1 MFNAI
6 FAPKT
11 FMMKLSA
18 INSQILAIA
27 IPSIISNITVPLLG
41 LVDITIVGHLGSAS
55 YIAAIALGGTLFNV
69 IYWIFGFL
77 RMGTG
82 GLTSQAYG
90 RRDDSDISGLIVR
103 SLAVAVFISAAILL
117 LHPFI
122 FDFAFGFMFSADT
135 VVENYARQYLDIC
148 IWGVPAVLGSY
159 SFAGWFIGMQNSR
172 IPMFVAIAQNLVNIA
187 SSLGFVFGLGMKVE
201 GVALGTLVAQ
211 YAGLLM
217 SFVAWRMYY
226 PSCYRAW
233 RRVRIADSAA
243 LKRFFMVNKDIF
255 LRTLCLVA
263 VTLFFTSAG
272 ARQGEEILAVNALM
286 MQFFTL
292 FSYVMDGFA
301 YSAEALSGKFLGA
314 GDMVMLRRTVRTLFG
329 WGVAMSLLFVLLYWT
344 GGDLILGIMTDNS
357 SVIALTSDY
366 FHWVL
371 LIPLA
376 GFAAF
381 VWDGVYIGVTAT
393 AGMLLSMVVA
403 MLTFFALY
411 YMFFGKY
418 GNDALWVSFI
428 SYLAVRGLVQMML
441 AGKAVYKQQP
451 GHSA

>member
-1 MFNAI
+1 
-6 FAPKT
+6 
-11 FMMKLSA
+11 MKLSTV
-18 INSQILAIA
+18 NSQILAIA

-41 LVDITIVGHLGSAS
+41 LVDMTIVGHLGAAS

-90 RRDDSDISGLIVR
+90 RKDDEDITGLIVR
-103 SLAVAVFISAAILL
+103 SLAVAGIISAVILV
-117 LHPFI
+117 LHPLI
-122 FDFAFGFMFSADT
+122 MDFAFRYVFEADRI
-135 VVENYARQYLDIC
+135 VEDYARQYLSIC

-172 IPMFVAIAQNLVNIA
+172 IPMFVAVSQNVVNIVC
-187 SSLGFVFGLGMKVE
+187 SLCFVFGLGMKVD

-211 YAGLLM
+211 YSGLVM
-217 SFVAWRMYY
+217 YFVAWRMYF
-226 PSCYRAW
+226 PSYCSKW
-233 RRVRIADSAA
+233 REVRIADGGK

-272 ARQGEEILAVNALM
+272 ASQGEDILAVNALM

-301 YSAEALSGKFLGA
+301 YSAEALTGKFVGA
-314 GDMVMLRRTVRTLFG
+314 GNMDMLRRTVRALFG
-329 WGVAMSLLFVLLYWT
+329 WGIAMSLLFVVLYW
-344 GGDLILGIMTDNS
+344 GAGDFIIGFMTNDS
-357 SVIALTSDY
+357 GVIGLSSDY

-381 VWDGVYIGVTAT
+381 VWDGVYIGATAT
-393 AGMLLSMVVA
+393 GYMLLSMVVA
-403 MLTFFALY
+403 MLAFFASYFSLFGLY
-411 YMFFGKY
+411 A
-418 GNDALWVSFI
+418 NNALWASFI
-428 SYLAVRGLVQMML
+428 SYLAVRGIVQMML
-441 AGKAVYKQQP
+441 ASRAIYKK
-451 GHSA
+451 

>member
-1 MFNAI
+1 
-6 FAPKT
+6 
-11 FMMKLSA
+11 MKLSTV
-18 INSQILAIA
+18 NSQILAIA

-41 LVDITIVGHLGSAS
+41 LVDMMIVGHLGAAS

-90 RRDDSDISGLIVR
+90 RKDDEDITGLIVR
-103 SLAVAVFISAAILL
+103 SLAVAGIISAVILV
-117 LHPFI
+117 LHPLI
-122 FDFAFGFMFSADT
+122 MDFAFRYVFDADRI
-135 VVENYARQYLDIC
+135 VEDYARQYLSIC

-172 IPMFVAIAQNLVNIA
+172 IPMFVAVSQNVANIVC
-187 SSLGFVFGLGMKVE
+187 SLCFVFGLDMKVD

-211 YAGLLM
+211 YSGLVM
-217 SFVAWRMYY
+217 YFVAWRMYFPAY
-226 PSCYRAW
+226 YRKW
-233 RRVRIADSAA
+233 REVRIADGGK

-272 ARQGEEILAVNALM
+272 ASQGEEILAVNALM

-301 YSAEALSGKFLGA
+301 YSAEALTGKFVGA
-314 GDMVMLRRTVRTLFG
+314 GNMDMLRRTVRALFG
-329 WGVAMSLLFVLLYWT
+329 WGIAMSLLFVLLYW
-344 GGDLILGIMTDNS
+344 GAGDFIIGFMTNEPE
-357 SVIALTSDY
+357 VIELSSDY

-371 LIPLA
+371 LIPVA

-381 VWDGVYIGVTAT
+381 VWDGVYIGATAT
-393 AGMLLSMVVA
+393 GYMLLSMVVA
-403 MLTFFALY
+403 MLAFFASYFSFVGLY
-411 YMFFGKY
+411 A
-418 GNDALWVSFI
+418 NNALWASFI
-428 SYLAVRGLVQMML
+428 FYLAVRGIVQMML
-441 AGKAVYKQQP
+441 APKAIYKK
-451 GHSA
+451 

>member
-1 MFNAI
+1 
-6 FAPKT
+6 
-11 FMMKLSA
+11 MKLSTV
-18 INSQILAIA
+18 NSQILAIA

-41 LVDITIVGHLGSAS
+41 LVDMTIVGHLGAAS

-90 RRDDSDISGLIVR
+90 RKDDEDITGLIVR
-103 SLAVAVFISAAILL
+103 SLAVAGIISAVILL
-117 LHPFI
+117 LHPLI
-122 FDFAFGFMFSADT
+122 MDFAFRYVFDADRI
-135 VVENYARQYLDIC
+135 VEDYARQYLSVC

-172 IPMFVAIAQNLVNIA
+172 IPMFVAVSQNVVNIVC
-187 SSLGFVFGLGMKVE
+187 SLCFVFGLGMKVD

-211 YAGLLM
+211 YSGLLM
-217 SFVAWRMYY
+217 YFVAWRMYF
-226 PSCYRAW
+226 PSYCIRW
-233 RRVRIADSAA
+233 REVRIVDSGK

-272 ARQGEEILAVNALM
+272 ASQGEEILAVNALM

-301 YSAEALSGKFLGA
+301 YSAEALTGKFVGA
-314 GDMVMLRRTVRTLFG
+314 GNMDMLRRTVRALFG
-329 WGVAMSLLFVLLYWT
+329 WGIAMSLLFVLLYW
-344 GGDLILGIMTDNS
+344 GAGDFIIGFMTNEPG
-357 SVIALTSDY
+357 VIELSSDY

-371 LIPLA
+371 LIPVA

-381 VWDGVYIGVTAT
+381 VWDGVYIGATAT
-393 AGMLLSMVVA
+393 GYMLLSMVVA
-403 MLTFFALY
+403 VFAFFASY
-411 YMFFGKY
+411 FCFFGLY
-418 GNDALWVSFI
+418 ANNALWASFI
-428 SYLAVRGLVQMML
+428 SYLAVRGIVQMML
-441 AGKAVYKQQP
+441 APKAIYKK
-451 GHSA
+451 

>member
-1 MFNAI
+1 
-6 FAPKT
+6 
-11 FMMKLSA
+11 MKLSTV
-18 INSQILAIA
+18 NSQILAIA

-41 LVDITIVGHLGSAS
+41 LVDMTIVGHLGAAS

-90 RRDDSDISGLIVR
+90 RKDDEDITGLIVR
-103 SLAVAVFISAAILL
+103 SLAVAGIISAVILL
-117 LHPFI
+117 LHPLI
-122 FDFAFGFMFSADT
+122 MDFAFRYVFDADRI
-135 VVENYARQYLDIC
+135 VEDYARQYLSIC

-172 IPMFVAIAQNLVNIA
+172 IPMFVAVSQNVVNIVC
-187 SSLGFVFGLGMKVE
+187 SLCFVFGLGMKVD

-211 YAGLLM
+211 YSGLVM
-217 SFVAWRMYY
+217 YFVAWRMYF
-226 PSCYRAW
+226 PSYCSRW
-233 RRVRIADSAA
+233 REVRIADGRK

-272 ARQGEEILAVNALM
+272 ASQGEEILAVNALM

-301 YSAEALSGKFLGA
+301 YSAEALTGKFVGA
-314 GDMVMLRRTVRTLFG
+314 GNMDMLRRTVRALFG
-329 WGVAMSLLFVLLYWT
+329 WGIAMSLLFVLLYW
-344 GGDLILGIMTDNS
+344 GAGDFIIGFMTNDS
-357 SVIALTSDY
+357 RVIGLSSDY

-381 VWDGVYIGVTAT
+381 VWDGVYIGATAT
-393 AGMLLSMVVA
+393 GYMLLSMVVA
-403 MLTFFALY
+403 MLAFFVFY
-411 YMFFGKY
+411 FSFFGLY
-418 GNDALWVSFI
+418 ANNALWASFI
-428 SYLAVRGLVQMML
+428 SYLAVRGIVQMML
-441 AGKAVYKQQP
+441 APKAIYKK
-451 GHSA
+451 

>member
-1 MFNAI
+1 
-6 FAPKT
+6 
-11 FMMKLSA
+11 MKLSTV
-18 INSQILAIA
+18 NSQILAIA

-41 LVDITIVGHLGSAS
+41 LVDMTIVGHLGAAS

-90 RRDDSDISGLIVR
+90 RKDDEDITGLIVR
-103 SLAVAVFISAAILL
+103 SLAVAGIISAVILVF
-117 LHPFI
+117 HPLI
-122 FDFAFGFMFSADT
+122 MDFAFRHVFEADRI
-135 VVENYARQYLDIC
+135 VEDYARQYLSIC

-172 IPMFVAIAQNLVNIA
+172 IPMFVAVSQNVVNIVC
-187 SSLGFVFGLGMKVE
+187 SLCFVFGLGMKVD

-211 YAGLLM
+211 YSGLVM
-217 SFVAWRMYY
+217 YFVAWRMYF
-226 PSCYRAW
+226 PSYCSRW
-233 RRVRIADSAA
+233 REVRIADGGK

-272 ARQGEEILAVNALM
+272 ASQGEDILAVNALM

-301 YSAEALSGKFLGA
+301 YSAEALTGKFVGA
-314 GDMVMLRRTVRTLFG
+314 GNMDMLRRTVRALFG
-329 WGVAMSLLFVLLYWT
+329 WGIAMSLLFVLLYW
-344 GGDLILGIMTDNS
+344 GAGDFIIGFMTNDS
-357 SVIALTSDY
+357 GVIGLSSDY

-381 VWDGVYIGVTAT
+381 VWDGVYIGATAT
-393 AGMLLSMVVA
+393 GYMLLSMVVA
-403 MLTFFALY
+403 MLAFFASY
-411 YMFFGKY
+411 FSFFGSY
-418 GNDALWVSFI
+418 ANNALWASFI
-428 SYLAVRGLVQMML
+428 SYLAVRGIVQMML
-441 AGKAVYKQQP
+441 APKAIYKK
-451 GHSA
+451 